1 MTIVALAHASAIFIS
16 KKILSLYS
24 DIMVTFKVDADAR
37 ATVQGSEDQEKR
49 PIVAKVKGTGKD
61 EALSVQVSGDDS
73 SPISARVSGDSK
85 SPIAVGPL
93 EVAPITIIPDLES
106 AAKTIDFS
114 ALIGAFTKMSQ
125 GVKVEV
131 ANSGAPLSIALGKIP
146 VDLTISVSS
155 PSQETVFKVEIK
167 GTIGE

>member
-1 MTIVALAHASAIFIS
+1 M
-16 KKILSLYS
+16 KILRLYD

-37 ATVQGSEDQEKR
+37 ATIQGSEDQEKH

-61 EALSVQVSGDDS
+61 GALSVQVSGDS
-73 SPISARVSGDSK
+73 SPISARISGDCK
-85 SPIAVGPL
+85 SPIAVGPI
-93 EVAPITIIPDLES
+93 EVTPITIIPNLES
-106 AAKTIDFS
+106 VAKTIDFS
-114 ALIGAFTKMSQ
+114 AIIGAFTKLSQ

-146 VDLTISVSS
+146 VDLIISVSS

-167 GTIGE
+167 GTVGE